1 MQRFLLFLCLFLLC
15 LGLAGCLPEISGDQV
30 TVAVTRVKPTE
41 AATAVS
47 IQPSQE
53 PTPNPTHTPLPSPT
67 ATPTQ
72 TPQPTETPVPPTAT
86 AMPTAIP
93 TKPWLIQLSY
103 PGGDGGTNYD
113 KYFGRGMPDLILF
126 NDGQMLIRDR
136 NDISKSWLE
145 NEWFVEIF
153 LAQDEIQELFAQI
166 ESAGFFEK
174 IQERSNSD
182 ADWLYN
188 FDETTEFSDGVGGP
202 LLCITLGDET
212 NCIPIYAPYI
222 PYLVPEIANTLSL
235 IQDFHPADK
244 VYIPYA
250 PETMN
255 LWIEPMRDT
264 IRTDEVSQTWPENLP
279 AVSQLLEQYPSGIV
293 RLHGDEA
300 MPFFTLFDS
309 QIDDGLFSDD
319 GIEYYMISR
328 PLLPS
333 EAPDRFR
340 PPNVIH

>member
-1 MQRFLLFLCLFLLC
+1 MQRSWLFLCLFSLC
-15 LGLAGCLPEISGDQV
+15 LGLAGCLPEVSSEQV

-53 PTPNPTHTPLPSPT
+53 PTPTPTNTQLPSPT
-67 ATPTQ
+67 ATPTS
-72 TPQPTETPVPPTAT
+72 TPQPSQTPVPPTAT
-86 AMPTAIP
+86 PIPTAIP
-93 TKPWLIQLSY
+93 TKPWLIKLSY

-136 NDISKSWLE
+136 NDISKSWFE

-153 LAQDEIQELFAQI
+153 LSQAEIQELFAQI

-174 IQERSNSD
+174 IQVRSNND

-202 LLCITLGDET
+202 LLCIALGDET
-212 NCIPIYAPYI
+212 NCIQMYAPYI

-235 IQDFHPADK
+235 VQGFHPADK
-244 VYIPYA
+244 DYTLYA
-250 PETMN
+250 PGTLI

-279 AVSQLLEQYPSGIV
+279 TVSQLLVEYPSGIV
-293 RLHGDEA
+293 LLHGDEA

-309 QIDDGLFSDD
+309 QIDDGIFSDD
-319 GIEYYMISR
+319 GMEYYMISR

-340 PPNVIH
+340 PPNVFQ